1 MQSLSRRLGIFLGF
15 VCVLIAM
22 QMTLD
27 TMLGAPARQ
36 FDVGIARSNMIW
48 KTKQEQASIFAGI
61 RTTRVRWFRDAFA
74 YPLDRTA
81 DFVEVV
87 RQAKQAGLK
96 MLVVVMQSSADYDS
110 AAAATSNA
118 GPAFQKLCGWPGGS
132 LKLSQMNMSRFKNR
146 LRGLLA
152 SLKAASLEVDAFE
165 IGNEVDWVCFNGD
178 VPFGRDAGPDDVLI
192 AARGYARFL
201 QVAAEVIRDGRYF
214 PRAKLI
220 TFGMAHSDA
229 WEKPPRHH
237 LPKPAAFVASL
248 RNLDGKNYLSN
259 ERYHVDG
266 YGSHIYP
273 SPDDIQ
279 RSAAATLATDT
290 DALGTDLPIWITE
303 FGFRA
308 NQFPNR
314 AGESRS
320 QAIEVF
326 FKTLADD
333 ARASFGPVFYYSY
346 DDEAYSL
353 VDARGGLLPEAFVLG
368 QQCGECIRSR
378 R

>member
-1 MQSLSRRLGIFLGF
+1 MQSMSRRLGICLGF
-15 VCVLIAM
+15 AGVLIAM
-22 QMTLD
+22 QMTLEP
-27 TMLGAPARQ
+27 MLAAARRQ

-74 YPLDRTA
+74 YPLNRTA

-87 RQAKQAGLK
+87 RQAKQAGLQ
-96 MLVVVMQSSADYDS
+96 MLVVVMQSPADYDS
-110 AAAATSNA
+110 AAAATGNA

-132 LKLSQMNMSRFKNR
+132 LKLSQMNISKFKDR
-146 LRGLLA
+146 LRGLLE
-152 SLKAASLEVDAFE
+152 SLKAEGLEVDAFE

-201 QVAAEVIRDGRYF
+201 QAAAEVISDQRYF
-214 PRAKLI
+214 PHAKLI
-220 TFGMAHSDA
+220 TFGIAHSDA

-248 RNLDGKNYLSN
+248 RNLDGMNYLSN
-259 ERYHVDG
+259 ERYRVDG

-273 SPDDIQ
+273 KPDDIR
-279 RSAAATLATDT
+279 RSVAAMLATDT

-308 NQFPNR
+308 NHFPNR
-314 AGESRS
+314 AGESRAR
-320 QAIEVF
+320 AIEVF
-326 FKTLADD
+326 FKALADD
-333 ARASFGPVFYYSY
+333 ARSSFGPVFYYSY
-346 DDEAYSL
+346 DDAAYSL

-368 QQCGECIRSR
+368 RQCGACMRSP
-378 R
+378 